1 MPYQVNVKPA
11 HERKDLI
18 SALAAKPVCGE
29 QPTYDV
35 YEGQRTMLPVIR
47 LPIDVPVYRMANAR
61 TQTEQL
67 AYIAEHKVPANFF
80 RAGQDNE
87 EAQQAQHNI
96 LRSFANAT
104 AGSVK
109 PIIEELERTKQ
120 TEPIM
125 ITPSGVVVN
134 GNRRLTAMRELFS
147 ERKAEFP
154 SFADVECMVL
164 PVLTEDQIDDI
175 ETRLQERPETKLP
188 YGWINETLKIRR
200 QLEQKSKKET
210 DIADMRR
217 KSVGDIRKAL
227 SALNYAEIYLKDW
240 RGAPNDYR
248 LVEKGGEQFFADLV
262 PRLKGKEGPLLE
274 ANLRMAWLLFDNRD
288 SLGGR
293 LYNFNKVLGE
303 KAEQVLVQL
312 AERLDVDADK
322 ETEVTEG
329 TDAESD
335 GLEIDLGDEAKPND
349 YNSIIALF
357 DNPQQRDN
365 VFDEL
370 KAVCQTVID
379 SGQQSKAGKAALR
392 AAQDANTRLTEID
405 LSTADPA
412 THVGIEKQLDEIIH
426 RATALKVKLQQVK
439 DGLDKHHLMVA
450 NSGK

>member
-1 MPYQVNVKPA
+1 MPHQVNVKPV

-18 SALAAKPVCGE
+18 ASLSAKPVCGE
-29 QPTYDV
+29 QPTFDV

-47 LPIDVPVYRMANAR
+47 LPIDLPVYRMANAR

-67 AYIAEHKVPANFF
+67 AHIAETKGPANYFE
-80 RAGQDNE
+80 AGQDNE

-96 LRSFANAT
+96 LRVFANAT

-134 GNRRLTAMRELFS
+134 GNRRLTAMRELYA
-147 ERKAEFP
+147 ERKTEFP
-154 SFADVECMVL
+154 TFAEVECMVL
-164 PVLTEDQIDDI
+164 PPLTEEQIDDI

-188 YGWINETLKIRR
+188 YSWINETLKIRR
-200 QLEQKSKKET
+200 QLEKKSKKET

-217 KSVGDIRKAL
+217 KSVGDIRKSL
-227 SALNYAEIYLKDW
+227 SALNYAEIYLRDW
-240 RGAPNDYR
+240 CGAPNDYR
-248 LVEKGGEQFFADLV
+248 LVEKGGEQFFSDLV

-293 LYNFNKVLGE
+293 IYNFNKVLGE
-303 KAEQVLVQL
+303 KAEHVLAQL
-312 AERLDVDADK
+312 AERLDIEEEQAEEVDGAADD
-322 ETEVTEG
+322 EM
-329 TDAESD
+329 
-335 GLEIDLGDEAKPND
+335 EIDLGGESVGND
-349 YNSIIALF
+349 YAPLLALF
-357 DNPQQRDN
+357 DNPQRRDE

-370 KAVCQTVID
+370 KAVCQTVLD
-379 SGQQSKAGKAALR
+379 SGAQSKVGKAALR

-405 LSTADPA
+405 LSTADPN
-412 THVGIEKQLDEIIH
+412 THTGIEKQLDEIVH
-426 RATALKVKLQQVK
+426 RATGLKSKLQEIK
-439 DGLDKHHLMVA
+439 DG
-450 NSGK
+450 NSKPSTGS

>member
-1 MPYQVNVKPA
+1 
-11 HERKDLI
+11 
-18 SALAAKPVCGE
+18 
-29 QPTYDV
+29 
-35 YEGQRTMLPVIR
+35 
-47 LPIDVPVYRMANAR
+47 MANAR

-67 AYIAEHKVPANFF
+67 AFIAEHKKTSNYFV
-80 RAGQDNE
+80 AGQDNE

-96 LRSFANAT
+96 LRGFANAT

-134 GNRRLTAMRELFS
+134 GNRRLTAMRELYAD
-147 ERKAEFP
+147 RKADFP
-154 SFADVECMVL
+154 TFAEVECMVL
-164 PVLTEDQIDDI
+164 PPLTEEQIDDI

-188 YGWINETLKIRR
+188 YSWINETLKIRR

-217 KSVGDIRKAL
+217 KSVGDIRKSL
-227 SALNYAEIYLKDW
+227 MALNYAEIYLRDW
-240 RGAPNDYR
+240 RGLPKDYR

-293 LYNFNKVLGE
+293 IYNFNKVLGE
-303 KAEQVLVQL
+303 KAEQVLAQL
-312 AERLDVDADK
+312 TERLDIEAEDDSADSDAVDSSNDF
-322 ETEVTEG
+322 
-329 TDAESD
+329 
-335 GLEIDLGDEAKPND
+335 EIDLGEPDGPED
-349 YNSIIALF
+349 YASIIALF
-357 DNPQQRDN
+357 DNTQRRDE

-370 KAVCQTVID
+370 KAVCQTIID
-379 SGQQSKAGKAALR
+379 SGQQSKVGKAALR

-412 THVGIEKQLDEIIH
+412 THGGIEKQLDEIVH
-426 RATALKVKLQQVK
+426 RATALKAKLKNIKSGSDEQPS
-439 DGLDKHHLMVA
+439 DGT
-450 NSGK
+450 

>member
-1 MPYQVNVKPA
+1 MPYQVNVKPV

-18 SALAAKPVCGE
+18 TSLSAKPVCGE
-29 QPTYDV
+29 QPTFDV

-47 LPIDVPVYRMANAR
+47 LPVDLPVYRMANAR

-67 AYIAEHKVPANFF
+67 AHIAETKGPANFF
-80 RAGQDNE
+80 EAGQDNE

-96 LRSFANAT
+96 LRGFAST
-104 AGSVK
+104 TSGSVK

-134 GNRRLTAMRELFS
+134 GNRRLTAMRELYA

-154 SFADVECMVL
+154 TFAEVECMVL
-164 PVLTEDQIDDI
+164 PPLTEDQIDDI

-188 YGWINETLKIRR
+188 YSWINETLKIRR
-200 QLEQKSKKET
+200 QLEKKSKKET

-217 KSVGDIRKAL
+217 KSVGDIRKSL
-227 SALNYAEIYLKDW
+227 SALNYAEIYLRDW
-240 RGAPNDYR
+240 CKAPNDYR
-248 LVEKGGEQFFADLV
+248 LVEKGGEQFFSDLV

-293 LYNFNKVLGE
+293 IYNFNKVLGE
-303 KAEQVLVQL
+303 KAEHVLAQL
-312 AERLDVDADK
+312 AERLDIEDEQIEDVEGVAEAD
-322 ETEVTEG
+322 
-329 TDAESD
+329 
-335 GLEIDLGDEAKPND
+335 LEIDLGGDPVGNNYAPLLT
-349 YNSIIALF
+349 LF
-357 DNPQQRDN
+357 DNPQRRDE

-370 KAVCQTVID
+370 KAVCQTVLD
-379 SGQQSKAGKAALR
+379 SGAQSKIGKAALR

-405 LSTADPA
+405 LTTADA
-412 THVGIEKQLDEIIH
+412 NTHAGIGKQLDEIVH
-426 RATALKVKLQQVK
+426 RATALKSKLQEIK
-439 DGLDKHHLMVA
+439 DGK
-450 NSGK
+450 GKPSTGS